1 LAFEELLISIEPVVR
16 RFNSCV
22 VFTVRTLALEIDPD
36 EKNGQGAYLM
46 NAANAG
52 NTTPIAAKL
61 AMKPVNILTFAK
73 LAGRNMLEVIPVETT
88 RQTYLKG
95 PLNIH
100 YICDPEIITE
110 LLLGQG
116 RRFPK
121 AKFTKD
127 IIGSA
132 VGNGLI
138 LAEGEK
144 WREQRKRYSP
154 LFAARNL
161 PMLAQHFAE
170 TGMEVADSL
179 AEGHGLVD
187 VTQMAPAST
196 LTNISRVM
204 FSGNEEVSA
213 EVIRAGLKNYF
224 EYISSI
230 SLFDLMRLPNWIP
243 RKKWLASKRPVT
255 DMRKLAQH
263 VIEDRKAQSRPIP
276 LDFLDLMIAALEEDH
291 EDIDTT
297 VDNLLTFVV
306 AGHETSA
313 NAIAWGVYLLALFP
327 DVQSQIRDEVLSIN
341 NDEPV
346 TFDDVQK
353 MSLLRAHIR
362 ETLRLYPSAAF
373 FARDAEEVLT
383 VKGVT
388 FNKGDALF
396 FPVYSLHRNEALWE
410 EPDEYRPERFMK
422 KAYPRGQFIPF
433 GDGPRVCIGAQY
445 AETEIMVLIASV
457 LRKVRF
463 SLTEVAIPRP
473 VLTFTMR
480 PEGPMILNAT
490 PV

>member
-1 LAFEELLISIEPVVR
+1 MKDAHLGDS
-16 RFNSCV
+16 
-22 VFTVRTLALEIDPD
+22 
-36 EKNGQGAYLM
+36 
-46 NAANAG
+46 
-52 NTTPIAAKL
+52 TPIAAKL
-61 AMKPVNILTFAK
+61 AMKPVNLVEFAK

-88 RQTYLKG
+88 QQTYLKG
-95 PLNIH
+95 PMNIH
-100 YICDPEIITE
+100 YLCDPEIITE
-110 LLLGQG
+110 LLVGKGKQ
-116 RRFPK
+116 FPK

-138 LAEGEK
+138 LSEGEK
-144 WREQRKRYSP
+144 WRKQRKRYSP

-170 TGMEVADSL
+170 TGSEVADSL
-179 AEGHGLVD
+179 AEGHGRVD
-187 VTQMAPAST
+187 VTQMAPAAT
-196 LTNISRVM
+196 LTNISRVI
-204 FSGNEEVSA
+204 FSGNQEVTA
-213 EVIRAGLKNYF
+213 EAIRVGLINYF

-230 SLFDLMRLPNWIP
+230 SLFDIMQLPKWFP
-243 RKKWLASKRPVT
+243 RKKWLQSKRPVT
-255 DMRKLAQH
+255 DMRKLARQ
-263 VIEDRKAQSRPIP
+263 VIENRRAEKRPIP
-276 LDFLDLMIAALEEDH
+276 LDFLDLMIAALQEDY

-313 NAIAWGVYLLALFP
+313 NALAWGFYLLALFP
-327 DVQSQIRDEVLSIN
+327 DMQTMVRKEVRSVN
-341 NDEPV
+341 ADDPV
-346 TFDDVQK
+346 TYEDVQK
-353 MSLLRAHIR
+353 MELLRAHIR

-373 FARDAEEVLT
+373 FARDAAETLT
-383 VKGVT
+383 IKDIT

-410 EPDEYRPERFMK
+410 APNEYRPDRFLNTT
-422 KAYPRGQFIPF
+422 YPRGQFIPF

-445 AETEIMVLIASV
+445 AETEIMVLMASI
-457 LRKVRF
+457 LRKIEF
-463 SLTEVAIPRP
+463 SMTDAKIPYP